1 MKGDFSRVRFS
12 AEKNYTAVLQ
22 QQGRVALDAD
32 ANEQCAID
40 NYLRDTETLDIVG
53 RWGGPAD
60 DEGFA
65 ITLQGNSL
73 EIGAGRYYVKGIL
86 CENPRALDYAQQ
98 PFLIDPSPSFAA
110 LLSDLTQ
117 GSIQVIQVY
126 LEVWQRLVTP
136 LDDPCLREPAL
147 GQSDTTARL
156 QTVWRVIA
164 ETPQAAA
171 SQPVSSRPAPPANLV
186 AATGET
192 SAAALR
198 IETRSTPADLL
209 TVDRAVLTP
218 IRFVRDCCA
227 AMRRMPKTMEDRGK
241 MSAFTGDGGGDC
253 SCQPTPAAGYVGL
266 ENQLYR
272 VEIQQCGDETQATFK
287 WSRENASVVSAITGV
302 AGSQVYLDSLG
313 HDANLGFG
321 PGQWVEISDD
331 SYLFGTNPN
340 QPGDLYQIASV
351 TPEMLSVTLTQT
363 VTSVDPTKNARMR
376 RWDQFGASAG
386 SGGISLPVSEPYTL
400 ENGISVQF
408 TAGQYES
415 GDYWLIPARTATGDI
430 DWPPCDSDGSTFQ
443 PPRSTHVFRAPLA
456 CIQWNG
462 QNRQAVK
469 HDCRDK
475 FYPLTKL
482 TPTTAPTAL
491 HIVKMSWANDDV
503 MTLDQLVANGLTVTL
518 DQSAPASQFVTP
530 ANFTVIFEVA
540 LPVGSAAN
548 TIGPMTRLSGAPL
561 NTAPS
566 AGTDFGAKYRSFLD
580 SIGVSRILSFAA
592 LKERFVALMRFE
604 LILDGETSADGSN
617 LVWRAPWERENAE
630 ETVTLELLD
639 VLLLLGARRGDFA
652 RVRVKLVGDALF
664 AGGSNQVFLDGQCF
678 GAPALRADGI
688 TRRIDLQLPSGSG
701 AAASDFESW
710 FYVAPTQGVA
720 SLTISHPSLSINQG
734 GIVVD
739 AGNASAGAVSPQG
752 TVSLIYPAIADTA
765 VGLSFTGP
773 SAAGI
778 FSIPQNVVVPK
789 GKQTQAF
796 PITIQ
801 GNPGPVSET
810 WQIVATLNNAV
821 GVPSS
826 QQATLTITGSVI
838 LT

>member
-12 AEKNYTAVLQ
+12 AEKNYAAVLQ

-32 ANEQCAID
+32 ANEQCAIN

-60 DEGFA
+60 DEGFV
-65 ITLQGNSL
+65 ITLQGNAL
-73 EIGAGRYYVKGIL
+73 EIGPGRYYVNGIL
-86 CENPRALDYAQQ
+86 CENPRALDYTQQ

-110 LLSDLTQ
+110 LFSDLAQ

-126 LEVWQRLVTP
+126 LEAWQRLVTA

-147 GQSDTTARL
+147 GQADTTARL

-164 ETPQAAA
+164 ETPKPAAPKPVP
-171 SQPVSSRPAPPANLV
+171 SQPAPPSGLV
-186 AATGET
+186 AATGDT
-192 SAAALR
+192 SAAAFR
-198 IETRSTPADLL
+198 TETRSTPADLL

-218 IRFVRDCCA
+218 IRVIEDCCA
-227 AMRRMPKTMEDRGK
+227 AMRRTVRTLERRGK

-253 SCQPTPAAGYVGL
+253 SCQPTPAAGYLGL

-272 VEIQQCGDETQATFK
+272 VEIQQGGDETQATFK

-302 AGSQVYLDSLG
+302 AGSQVYVDSLG
-313 HDANLGFG
+313 HDANLGFN

-331 SYLFGTNPN
+331 SYLFGSAPN
-340 QPGDLYQIASV
+340 QPGDLYQIAGV
-351 TPEMLSVTLTQT
+351 TPETLSVTLTQT

-376 RWDQFGASAG
+376 RWDQFGASTG
-386 SGGISLPVSEPYTL
+386 SGGISLPVTEPYTL

-408 TAGQYES
+408 TAGQYEP
-415 GDYWLIPARTATGDI
+415 GDYWLIPARTATGEI
-430 DWPPCDSDGSTFQ
+430 EWPPCDSDGSTFQ
-443 PPRSTHVFRAPLA
+443 PPRYTHVFRAPLA

-462 QNRQAVK
+462 PKRQAVV

-475 FYPLTKL
+475 FYPLTEL

-491 HIVKMSWANDDV
+491 HIVKMSWANDDI

-518 DQSAPASQFVTP
+518 DQNAPELHYVTP

-540 LPVGSAAN
+540 LPVGSAEN
-548 TIGPMTRLSGAPL
+548 TPGSVTHLSGAPA
-561 NTAPS
+561 NTASS
-566 AGTDFGAKYRSFLD
+566 AGTDFGAKYASFLN
-580 SIGVSRILSFAA
+580 SIGVSRMLTFGV

-604 LILDGETSADGSN
+604 IILDGETSTSGSN
-617 LVWRAPWERENAE
+617 LVWRAPWERGNAE

-639 VLLLLGARRGDFA
+639 ALLLLGARRGDFC
-652 RVRVKLVGDALF
+652 RVRVKLAGTTLF
-664 AGGSNQVFLDGQCF
+664 VGGSNEVFLDGQCL
-678 GAPALRADGI
+678 GAPALRADGR
-688 TRRIDLQLPSGSG
+688 TPRIDLQLPSGSG

-710 FYVAPTQGVA
+710 FYVTPTQGVA
-720 SLTISHPSLSINQG
+720 SLTIDHPSLSVNQS

-739 AGNASAGAVSPQG
+739 AGNPSAGAVSPQG
-752 TVSLIYPAIADTA
+752 TIGLIYPAIADTV
-765 VGLSFTGP
+765 VGLSSTGP
-773 SAAGI
+773 SAVGI
-778 FSIPQNVVVPK
+778 FSMPQNVTVPK
-789 GKQTQAF
+789 GQQTQTF
-796 PITIQ
+796 PITVQ
-801 GNPGPVSET
+801 GNPGPVTDT
-810 WQIVATLNNAV
+810 WQIIATVNNAV

-826 QQATLTITGSVI
+826 QQATLTIAGSAIVA
-838 LT
+838 

>member
-32 ANEQCAID
+32 ANEQCAIN

-65 ITLQGNSL
+65 ITLQGNTL
-73 EIGAGRYYVKGIL
+73 EIGAGRYYVNGIL
-86 CENPRALDYAQQ
+86 CENPRPLDYAQQ

-110 LLSDLTQ
+110 LLSDLAQ

-126 LEVWQRLVTP
+126 LEVWQRLVTA

-147 GQSDTTARL
+147 GQADTAARL

-164 ETPQAAA
+164 ETPK
-171 SQPVSSRPAPPANLV
+171 PTPSRPAPPANLV
-186 AATGET
+186 AATGDT

-198 IETRSTPADLL
+198 IETGRTPADLL
-209 TVDRAVLTP
+209 TVDRAALAP
-218 IRFVRDCCA
+218 IRIIEDCCA
-227 AMRRMPKTMEDRGK
+227 AMRRTVRTLEDRGK
-241 MSAFTGDGGGDC
+241 MSAFPGDGGGDC
-253 SCQPTPAAGYVGL
+253 SCQPTPPAGYLGL

-272 VEIQQCGDETQATFK
+272 VEIQQGGDETQATFK

-313 HDANLGFG
+313 HDANLGFS

-363 VTSVDPTKNARMR
+363 VTSVDATKNARMR
-376 RWDQFGASAG
+376 RWDQFSTSAG
-386 SGGISLPVSEPYTL
+386 SGGINLPVTGPYTL

-408 TAGQYES
+408 TAGQYEP
-415 GDYWLIPARTATGDI
+415 GDYWLIPARAATGGI

-443 PPRSTHVFRAPLA
+443 PPRSTPVFRAPLA

-462 QNRQAVK
+462 QNRQAVV

-491 HIVKMSWANDDV
+491 HIVKMSWANDDI

-518 DQSAPASQFVTP
+518 DQSGPESQYVTP

-540 LPVGSAAN
+540 LPVGSAGN
-548 TIGPMTRLSGAPL
+548 TIGPVTHLSGAPA
-561 NTAPS
+561 NTTPS
-566 AGTDFGAKYRSFLD
+566 AGADFGVKYQSFLN
-580 SIGVSRILSFAA
+580 SLGVSRLLEFTT
-592 LKERFVALMRFE
+592 LKSRFVALMRLE
-604 LILDGETSADGSN
+604 LVVDGETSARGSN
-617 LVWRAPWERENAE
+617 LLWRVPWERENAE
-630 ETVTLELLD
+630 ETVTLEMID
-639 VLLLLGARRGDFA
+639 VLLLVGARRGDFG
-652 RVRVKLVGDALF
+652 RVRVKLAGNTLF
-664 AGGSNQVFLDGQCF
+664 AGGLNEAFLDGQCL
-678 GAPALRADGI
+678 GAPALRADGK
-688 TRRIDLQLPSGSG
+688 TPRIDLQLPSGSG

-720 SLTISHPSLSINQG
+720 SLIIDHPSLSVNQS

-752 TVSLIYPAIADTA
+752 TIGLIYPAIEDTA

-773 SAAGI
+773 SATGI

-789 GKQTQAF
+789 GQQTHTF

-801 GNPGPVSET
+801 GNPGPISQT
-810 WQIVATLNNAV
+810 WQIVATLDNAV
-821 GVPSS
+821 GVPSTR
-826 QQATLTITGSVI
+826 QATLTITGSVN

>member
-32 ANEQCAID
+32 ANEQCAIN

-65 ITLQGNSL
+65 ITLQGNAL
-73 EIGAGRYYVKGIL
+73 EIGPGRYYVNGIL
-86 CENPRALDYAQQ
+86 CENPRSLDYTQQ
-98 PFLIDPSPSFAA
+98 PFLIDPSPSFDA
-110 LLSDLTQ
+110 LLSELSQ

-126 LEVWQRLVTP
+126 LEVWQRLVTA

-147 GQSDTTARL
+147 GQADTTARL

-164 ETPQAAA
+164 ETPKLAAPKPA
-171 SQPVSSRPAPPANLV
+171 PSQPAPPSGLV
-186 AATGET
+186 AATGDA
-192 SAAALR
+192 SATAR
-198 IETRSTPADLL
+198 GIETRSTPADLL
-209 TVDRAVLTP
+209 AVDRAALTP
-218 IRFVRDCCA
+218 IRIIENCCA
-227 AMRRMPKTMEDRGK
+227 AMRRKVRTLEDRGK

-253 SCQPTPAAGYVGL
+253 SCQPTPAAGYLGL

-272 VEIQQCGDETQATFK
+272 VEIQQGGDETQATFK

-302 AGSQVYLDSLG
+302 AGSQVYVDSLG
-313 HDANLGFG
+313 HDANLGFN

-331 SYLFGTNPN
+331 NYLFGSAPN
-340 QPGDLYQIASV
+340 QPGELYQIASV
-351 TPEMLSVTLTQT
+351 TPETLSVTLTQT
-363 VTSVDPTKNARMR
+363 VTSVDPTRNARMR
-376 RWDQFGASAG
+376 RWDQYGAAAG
-386 SGGISLPVSEPYTL
+386 SSGISLPVATAYTL
-400 ENGISVQF
+400 ENGIALQF
-408 TAGQYES
+408 TAGHYES
-415 GDYWLIPARTATGDI
+415 GDYWLISARTATGEI
-430 DWPPCDSDGSTFQ
+430 EWPPCDSDGSTFQ
-443 PPRSTHVFRAPLA
+443 PPRFTHVFRAPLA

-462 QNRQAVK
+462 HKRQAVVN
-469 HDCRDK
+469 DCRDK
-475 FYPLTKL
+475 FYPLTEL
-482 TPTTAPTAL
+482 TPTAAPTAL
-491 HIVKMSWANDDV
+491 HIVKMSWANDDI
-503 MTLDQLVANGLTVTL
+503 MTLDKLVANGLAVTL
-518 DQSAPASQFVTP
+518 DQIAPDSQYVTP

-540 LPVGSAAN
+540 LPIGPAAN
-548 TIGPMTRLSGAPL
+548 TISPVTHLSGAPA
-561 NTAPS
+561 NTTPS
-566 AGTDFGAKYRSFLD
+566 ISTAFGVKYQSFLN
-580 SIGVSRILSFAA
+580 SLGVSRLLQFTT
-592 LKERFVALMRFE
+592 LKSRFVALMRLE
-604 LILDGETSADGSN
+604 LVVDGETSANGSN
-617 LVWRAPWERENAE
+617 LLWQIPWERENAE
-630 ETVTLELLD
+630 ETVTLEMID
-639 VLLLLGARRGDFA
+639 VLLLVGARRGDFG
-652 RVRVKLVGDALF
+652 RVRVKLAGNSLF
-664 AGGSNQVFLDGQCF
+664 AGGSNQVFLDGQCL
-678 GAPALRADGI
+678 GAPALRADG
-688 TRRIDLQLPSGSG
+688 TTPRIDLQLPSGSG

-720 SLTISHPSLSINQG
+720 SLSIDHPSLSINQG
-734 GIVVD
+734 GTVVD

-752 TVSLIYPAIADTA
+752 TIGLIYPAIADTA

-789 GKQTQAF
+789 GQQTHTF

-801 GNPGPVSET
+801 GNPGPASQT

-826 QQATLTITGSVI
+826 QQATLTIIGSAN